1 MGAAETAT
9 VVQSAALQPG
19 LFGLRLEADARL
31 VQACEPGRYLMLSV
45 GDGNEPYLPRPYWV
59 RRVSAVWLNLL
70 VGVGGA
76 GSGWLATRRP
86 GDPVEFFGPLGTTL
100 IPPPRTRRLLLS
112 GDLPG
117 LNCLLALADRALA
130 RDIEVALVFHGAVDT
145 SARLIP
151 PDVELLTELN
161 ASALTWADA
170 LYAIGDPSVVH
181 TAKAALRTAGSR
193 IPAFGVPH
201 VPLACGVGACY
212 GCLVETRRGPKLSCV
227 NGPAFGLADLS

>member
-1 MGAAETAT
+1 
-9 VVQSAALQPG
+9 
-19 LFGLRLEADARL
+19 
-31 VQACEPGRYLMLSV
+31 MLSV

>member
-1 MGAAETAT
+1 M
-9 VVQSAALQPG
+9 VQSATLQPG

-31 VQACEPGRYLMLSV
+31 VQACEPGRYLMVGV

-76 GSGWLATRRP
+76 GSRWLATRRP

-112 GDLPG
+112 GDLSG

-130 RDIEVALVFHGAVDT
+130 RDIEVALVYHGAVDT

-151 PDVELLTELN
+151 PDVELLTELD
-161 ASALTWADA
+161 AGALMWADA
-170 LYAIGDPSVVH
+170 LYAVGDPTVVH
-181 TAKAALRTAGSR
+181 SAKTALRAAGSR
-193 IPAFGVPH
+193 MPAFGVPH

-212 GCLVETRRGPKLSCV
+212 GCLVETRRGPMLSCLD
-227 NGPAFGLADLS
+227 GPAFGLADLS